1 MWSFSTVLHKD
12 ENSHS
17 LLSSLITLSLG
28 FNMLDYNSTLFYFK
42 VVAGV
47 KKKKT
52 TEVDGSEGVFIR
64 L

>member
-1 MWSFSTVLHKD
+1 
-12 ENSHS
+12 
-17 LLSSLITLSLG
+17 
-28 FNMLDYNSTLFYFK
+28 MLDYNSTLFYFK